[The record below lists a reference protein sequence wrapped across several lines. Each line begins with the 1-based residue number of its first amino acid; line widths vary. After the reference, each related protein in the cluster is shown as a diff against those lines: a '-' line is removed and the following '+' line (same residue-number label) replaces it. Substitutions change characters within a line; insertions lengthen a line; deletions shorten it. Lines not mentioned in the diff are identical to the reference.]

1 MSQTNQISLTK
12 AVLMGMNIM
21 VGAAILAAPSI
32 ITSASGDMG
41 IFAWAVALVFL
52 PVVLSIMR
60 LTQLVQRDGGIYAY
74 AQDALGRIPAF
85 VGGALYYFGY
95 TFAAAAVIS
104 FLRALLLVPF
114 PHLFIIKNIFAFY
127 SLALAIIATLNMV
140 SLSVM
145 SAIQIP
151 AILLK
156 FTPLLIV
163 IALFPFA
170 TGADFVFDLSKLAA
184 LPKSQAA
191 LTMTIFGFMGFEYSL
206 SLSRYLEN
214 REVNGPRAVVGA
226 FLCTA
231 LLYVLFHFGLLR
243 LMGAANLVALGATGV
258 PAFLPISSLAFKGA
272 IAVLIGMAI
281 KLSYASSANGMITG
295 NIETF
300 YGLAKDGL
308 LRFASFFTITNKN
321 NRPLTSGILQFVVVF
336 VLGTLVSNP
345 TVLANLTNIAVLLV
359 FLLLT
364 IALIAVLRKQN
375 NPSAT
380 DQIIAYSGFIASAG
394 LSSYSFMLLGTTMSE
409 RLHSVAPLAVCVLA
423 SLLMYQPATIQT
435 PRSN

>member
-1 MSQTNQISLTK
+1 MEQKNQISLVK
-12 AVLMGMNIM
+12 AILMGMNIM

-32 ITSASGDMG
+32 ITSAAGDMG
-41 IFAWAVALVFL
+41 IFAWAVSLVFL

-60 LTQLVQRDGGIYAY
+60 LTQLVSKDGGIYAY
-74 AQDALGRIPAF
+74 AQDSLGRIAAYL
-85 VGGALYYFGY
+85 GGSLYYFGY

-104 FLRALLLVPF
+104 LLRMLLLSPF
-114 PHLFIIKNIFAFY
+114 PEIFFIKNIFAFY
-127 SLALAIIATLNMV
+127 GVAIAIIATLNLV

-170 TGADFVFDLSKLAA
+170 SGADFVFDLSKLAL

-206 SLSRYLEN
+206 SLNRYIEN
-214 REVNGPRAVVGA
+214 REVNAPRAVIGA

-231 LLYVLFHFGLLR
+231 IVYVLFHFGLLR
-243 LMGAANLVALGATGV
+243 LMGSSNLVALGATGA
-258 PAFLPISSLAFKGA
+258 PAFLPINSIAMKGA
-272 IAVLIGMAI
+272 IAALIGLAI

-308 LRFASFFTITNKN
+308 LRCANFFTVTNKN
-321 NRPLTSGILQFVVVF
+321 GRPLTSGILQFIVVF
-336 VLGTLVSNP
+336 ILGTLVSNP
-345 TVLANLTNIAVLLV
+345 TTLASLTNIAVLMV

-364 IALIAVLRKQN
+364 VALISVLREQN
-375 NPSAT
+375 APSFA
-380 DQIIAYSGFIASAG
+380 DQIIAYTGFMASAG
-394 LSSYSFMLLGTTMSE
+394 LVTYSFILLGSTWSQ
-409 RLHSVAPLAVCVLA
+409 RLNSILPLAACVLV
-423 SLLMYQPATIQT
+423 SFIMYKPLQT
-435 PRSN
+435 VKN